1 MLKNVYKHFE
11 IFSFNPAVP
20 IESIKKMSTSNRE
33 VQGQLSSAPRSPY
46 TLWCCCAVPVLGVVV
61 VVTSRVQGG
70 WEELVGGGVVILLHL
85 APALPRVVH
94 AAAHEPWTFSPL
106 IHLDYRTF
114 YIFFFIHLSYCRT
127 FTKLPFRGSKRLQI
141 KSCGS
146 CIWKF

>member
-33 VQGQLSSAPRSPY
+33 VQGQLSSALTATIPLY
-46 TLWCCCAVPVLGVVV
+46 IGMLLCCIPVLGVVV

-94 AAAHEPWTFSPL
+94 AAAHEP
-106 IHLDYRTF
+106 
-114 YIFFFIHLSYCRT
+114 
-127 FTKLPFRGSKRLQI
+127 
-141 KSCGS
+141 
-146 CIWKF
+146 